1 MRQIRVAHGLR
12 AGAGFAAVAVLAAA
26 CSVTHNGSGGAGS
39 GASDSAAVSFA
50 GKTITIITNATA
62 GGSSD
67 VVARL
72 VAAELPAYLP
82 GKPTIIVEN
91 QTGGGGS
98 EELSSVNSV
107 KPADGLTIGE
117 LNSGMAIRY
126 VTSAPGFGSM
136 ASMPIISGM
145 PQGGVAVYNKSV
157 GSNLASLIKKGSPLR
172 IGQTRAGGTGAML
185 SIVAADILGIPNKQ
199 VYGFTGGSAETT
211 SMQRGE
217 LDGTVTADLS
227 YDETFAPDVTSG
239 KYEALF
245 QAGIASGDTVVKSPL
260 VSPDIPTVL
269 DLYQQM
275 HPGQTPSGPA
285 WQAYLLMD
293 KMQSTYTTFG
303 IRSGTPKNI
312 QTALEQGFAKMT
324 ASSAWKDFTKSK
336 LGAAAVAGD
345 LSTMQSEW
353 TSVLQTISS
362 PTDLALLKKYSGLK
376 G

>member
-26 CSVTHNGSGGAGS
+26 CSVTHNSSGGAGS
-39 GASDSAAVSFA
+39 GASDAAAVSFA
-50 GKTITIITNATA
+50 GKTITIITQATA
-62 GGSSD
+62 GGSAD

-72 VAAELPAYLP
+72 VAAQLPSFLP
-82 GKPTIIVEN
+82 GKPTIVVEN

-98 EELSSVNSV
+98 EELSTINSV

-126 VTSAPGFGSM
+126 VTSAPGFTSM
-136 ASMPIISGM
+136 ASMPIIAGM

-157 GSNLASLIKKGSPLR
+157 GSDIASLVKRSSPLR

-185 SIVAADILGIPNKQ
+185 SIVAAALLGIPNKQ

-227 YDETFAPDVTSG
+227 FDETFAPDVTGG

-245 QAGIASGDTVVKSPL
+245 QGGLASGDTVVKSPL
-260 VSPDIPTVL
+260 VPSDIPTVL
-269 DLYQQM
+269 DLYQQL
-275 HPGQTPSGPA
+275 HPGKTPSGPA

-303 IRSGTPKNI
+303 IRPGTPKNI
-312 QTALEQGFAKMT
+312 ETALEQGFAKMM
-324 ASSAWKDFTKSK
+324 ASSSWKNFTKSK
-336 LGAAAVAGD
+336 LGAVAVGGD
-345 LSTMQSEW
+345 LSTMQSQW
-353 TSVLQTISS
+353 SAVLQTISS
-362 PTDLALLKKYSGLK
+362 PTDLALLKKYSGLQ